1 MVRKEPKGHGT
12 GQCIEGPVQPG
23 DRVAIVE
30 DVVTT
35 GGSSLQAIQRAEA
48 YGLKVIRVLAIVDRM
63 EGGAEAFAQRGY
75 RLESLLTIR
84 DFGIEPPPSC

>member
-1 MVRKEPKGHGT
+1 M
-12 GQCIEGPVQPG
+12 QAG

-35 GGSSLQAIQRAEA
+35 GGSSLKAIEHCEA
-48 YGLKVIRVLAIVDRM
+48 MGLVVDRVLAVVDRL

-75 RLESLLTIR
+75 TLHSLLTVR
-84 DFGIEPPPSC
+84 DLGVVVPTQN